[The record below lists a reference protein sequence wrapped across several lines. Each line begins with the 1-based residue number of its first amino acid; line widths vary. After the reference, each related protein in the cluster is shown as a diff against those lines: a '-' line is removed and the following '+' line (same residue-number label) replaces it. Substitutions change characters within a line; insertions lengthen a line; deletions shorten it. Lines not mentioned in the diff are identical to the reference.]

1 MQHINLEE
9 LRRFVSVPVAV
20 GIQDD
25 QGDEKAPFIRKT
37 IQKIEICPDETH
49 LRIYFDSFHF
59 FAVPLTAN
67 VIQTEQEWSA
77 FDRESGLYYL
87 LKKGV

>member
-1 MQHINLEE
+1 MKHINLEE
-9 LRRFVSVPVAV
+9 LTRFVSVPVSI

-37 IQKIEICPDETH
+37 IQKLEVCPDETH
-49 LRIYFDSFHF
+49 LRMYFDNFYF
-59 FAVPLTAN
+59 LAVPLTAD
-67 VIQTEQEWSA
+67 VIQTENEWSA
-77 FDRESGLYYL
+77 FDQESGLYYL